1 MHENNWNWGMANR
14 GEIDKQ
20 EFEIRRK
27 NLM

>member
-1 MHENNWNWGMANR
+1 MHGNNWNWKMAN
-14 GEIDKQ
+14 GDEINKQ